1 MGGNYKLKYL
11 RIKNNITEK
20 ELAYM
25 LHMSVSAY
33 SRKEIGS
40 RSFTI
45 REAGKL
51 ARFFNTT
58 IEDIFLE

>member
-1 MGGNYKLKYL
+1 
-11 RIKNNITEK
+11 
-20 ELAYM
+20 M

-40 RSFTI
+40 RNFTI
-45 REAGKL
+45 GEAGKL

-58 IEDIFLE
+58 IEDIFLK